1 MISKIGFKNHWAVA
15 DYLQRSARHIASKTD
30 LDQAYAVGKHAVELA
45 VSGKTSVMPIIKRI
59 SDSPYKWKIE
69 SASLKNIANIEKNM
83 PRKFISRSGFEIT
96 SAGKKYLRPL
106 IQGQAPTNYVNGIPD
121 VAALKKVLVKKRLS

>member
-1 MISKIGFKNHWAVA
+1 
-15 DYLQRSARHIASKTD
+15 
-30 LDQAYAVGKHAVELA
+30 
-45 VSGKTSVMPIIKRI
+45 MPIIKRI

-106 IQGQAPTNYVNGIPD
+106 IQGQAQTNYVNGNPD
-121 VAALKKVLVKKRLS
+121 VAELKKVLVKKRLS